1 MDQLTTFLHI
11 FIPLFVVVDPFAAM
25 IMFIGYARNAS
36 NVERRRIVNDAFLTS
51 LLILVFFAFL
61 GYYILLYFG
70 ISIAAL
76 EIAGG
81 ILILLTSVEM
91 VTEGDKPAGSKRK
104 NSQSEQG
111 KDMGIVP
118 LGTPLLAGPGAI
130 SLVIILMHDYNWVY
144 VIISIILVSVVTYI
158 LFASSFIIYD
168 IIKEKGARALTRVFG
183 VLVAGFAI
191 QYILTG
197 IVLFFHI

>member
-91 VTEGDKPAGSKRK
+91 VTEGDKPAGSKKK

-168 IIKEKGARALTRVFG
+168 LIKEKGARALTRVFG

>member
-36 NVERRRIVNDAFLTS
+36 NVERRRIVNDASLTS

-81 ILILLTSVEM
+81 ILILLSSVEM
-91 VTEGDKPAGSKRK
+91 VTEGDKPAGSKK
-104 NSQSEQG
+104 KSSQNEQG

-158 LFASSFIIYD
+158 LFASSSIIYD

-191 QYILTG
+191 QYILNG
-197 IVLFFHI
+197 LVLFFHI